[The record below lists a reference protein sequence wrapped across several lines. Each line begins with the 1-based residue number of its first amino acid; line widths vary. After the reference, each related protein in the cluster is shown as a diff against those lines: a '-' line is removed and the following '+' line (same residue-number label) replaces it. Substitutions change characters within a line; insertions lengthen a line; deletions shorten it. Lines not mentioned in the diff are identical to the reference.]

1 MRAAPAVFMLIRR
14 MTDTSFY
21 ITFIM
26 HKLPCCRLQLIIISI
41 PPSVKGF
48 FAFRFFLCYNN
59 PKTAAAAAGRTLCA
73 YALPRVVL
81 GTLQHA
87 KPQHVRFCWN
97 RFAASCYNN
106 PKTAAAAAGHTL
118 CAYAAARLCA
128 RVDSARAGESMNGLG
143 AFLMRVVVKVGTSTL
158 AHKTGCLNIRL
169 VETLCKTLADLQN
182 AGHQIVLVSS
192 GAIGMGVGK
201 LQLGARPSDMA
212 TKQAAAAVGQCELMY
227 TYDKLF
233 TEYNHTVAQVLLSD
247 IEGLYTADPHK
258 DPNAVLIREVA
269 AITPDIEALAGGAGS
284 GQGTGGM
291 VTKLRAAR
299 RVTQQGIPMVIANG
313 ADPLCLYDI
322 VEGKPVGTRFLGNAQ
337 A

>member
-48 FAFRFFLCYNN
+48 FAFRFFL
-59 PKTAAAAAGRTLCA
+59 
-73 YALPRVVL
+73 
-81 GTLQHA
+81 
-87 KPQHVRFCWN
+87 
-97 RFAASCYNN
+97 CYNN

-182 AGHQIVLVSS
+182 AGHQIVLTSD
-192 GAIGMGVGK
+192 
-201 LQLGARPSDMA
+201 RPPSDMVRLEERLRSRFEWGLMA
-212 TKQAAAAVGQCELMY
+212 DIQPPDYETRAAIVREKACL
-227 TYDKLF
+227 
-233 TEYNHTVAQVLLSD
+233 
-247 IEGLYTADPHK
+247 LYTSDAAD
-258 DPNAVLIREVA
+258 D
-269 AITPDIEALAGGAGS
+269 
-284 GQGTGGM
+284 
-291 VTKLRAAR
+291 
-299 RVTQQGIPMVIANG
+299 
-313 ADPLCLYDI
+313 
-322 VEGKPVGTRFLGNAQ
+322 
-337 A
+337 

>member
-48 FAFRFFLCYNN
+48 FAFRVFL
-59 PKTAAAAAGRTLCA
+59 
-73 YALPRVVL
+73 
-81 GTLQHA
+81 
-87 KPQHVRFCWN
+87 
-97 RFAASCYNN
+97 CYNN

-212 TKQAAAAVGQCELMY
+212 TKQAAAAVGQC
-227 TYDKLF
+227 
-233 TEYNHTVAQVLLSD
+233 
-247 IEGLYTADPHK
+247 
-258 DPNAVLIREVA
+258 
-269 AITPDIEALAGGAGS
+269 
-284 GQGTGGM
+284 
-291 VTKLRAAR
+291 
-299 RVTQQGIPMVIANG
+299 
-313 ADPLCLYDI
+313 
-322 VEGKPVGTRFLGNAQ
+322 
-337 A
+337 